1 MIKAC
6 RIINLPSDKKYKR
19 FIRIAA
25 AIILLPLASCL
36 QFPTHQGN
44 VLKPAKL
51 ADIRVDDSRFHVESV
66 LGTPVLKDDLHPN
79 RAIYV
84 EDYNNEETDTAYQRR
99 VEITYGA
106 SGRVK
111 SIKRYGFGNDNKAA
125 GE

>member
-1 MIKAC
+1 MISLSA
-6 RIINLPSDKKYKR
+6 IKKHTYLLS
-19 FIRIAA
+19 IAA
-25 AIILLPLASCL
+25 AILLLPLASCM
-36 QFPTHQGN
+36 QFVTHQGN

-51 ADIRVDDSRFHVESV
+51 ADVRIDDSRFHVESV

-79 RAIYV
+79 RSIYV
-84 EDYNNEETDTAYQRR
+84 EDYNDGETDTAYQRR

-111 SIKRYGFGNDNKAA
+111 TIKRYGFDNDKKAA

>member
-1 MIKAC
+1 MTS
-6 RIINLPSDKKYKR
+6 LTSSKKHAHLL
-19 FIRIAA
+19 RIAV
-25 AIILLPLASCL
+25 AIILLPLASCMH
-36 QFPTHQGN
+36 FVTHQGN

-84 EDYNNEETDTAYQRR
+84 EDYNDEKTDTAYQRR
-99 VEITYGA
+99 VEITYSA

-111 SIKRYGFGNDNKAA
+111 SIKRFGFDNEKKPTH
-125 GE
+125 E